1 MRTVLR
7 LLGTRYGIGL
17 ILAVVVLGV
26 VGVAKAFVGDRGP
39 SIPIGPVVS
48 PVSTAAAPDS
58 SLGDDSVDDPSVAA
72 PGPSLSAGAPSADKV
87 ASRFMTAW
95 LKHTGVTAD
104 QWRDALKPNATTDLL
119 AKLKDTDPGGVPADQ
134 IVGPIQ
140 IVPQGSVTE
149 ADVPVNGGTVHL
161 RLVVVKG
168 RWQVDGIDWDP
179 S

>member
-17 ILAVVVLGV
+17 ILAVVILGV
-26 VGVAKAFVGDRGP
+26 VGIAKAFVGNRP
-39 SIPIGPVVS
+39 ANIPIGPVVT

-58 SLGDDSVDDPSVAA
+58 SLGDDSVDDSTTAA
-72 PGPSLSAGAPSADKV
+72 PRPSLSANAPTADKV
-87 ASRFMTAW
+87 AARFMAAW
-95 LKHTGVTAD
+95 LKHSGITGD
-104 QWRDALKPNATTDLL
+104 QWRAALKPNATTELL
-119 AKLKDTDPGGVPADQ
+119 AKLKDTDPAGVPADQ
-134 IVGPIQ
+134 VTGSIQ
-140 IVPQGSVTE
+140 VVPEGSVTQ

-168 RWQVDGIDWDP
+168 RWQVDGVDWDP

>member
-1 MRTVLR
+1 MRAVLR

-17 ILAVVVLGV
+17 ILAVVIVGV
-26 VGVAKAFVGDRGP
+26 VGITRAVVGDRTANV
-39 SIPIGPVVS
+39 PIGPVVS

-58 SLGDDSVDDPSVAA
+58 SLGDHSVDDSPTPV
-72 PGPSLSAGAPSADKV
+72 PGPSLSANAPTAETV
-87 ASRFMTAW
+87 AARFMSAW
-95 LKHTGVTAD
+95 LKHSGVTGD
-104 QWRDALKPNATTDLL
+104 QWRTALKPNATTDLL
-119 AKLKDTDPGGVPADQ
+119 AKLKDTDPAGVPADR
-134 IVGPIQ
+134 VTAPIQ
-140 IVPQGSVTE
+140 LVPLGSVTQ

>member
-17 ILAVVVLGV
+17 ILAIVILGV
-26 VGVAKAFVGDRGP
+26 VGIAKAFVGDRTTN
-39 SIPIGPVVS
+39 IPIGPVVS

-58 SLGDDSVDDPSVAA
+58 SLGDDSVDDTATAV
-72 PGPSLSAGAPSADKV
+72 PGPSLSVNAPTADKV
-87 ASRFMTAW
+87 AARFMAAW
-95 LKHTGVTAD
+95 LKHSGVTGE
-104 QWRDALKPNATTDLL
+104 QWRTALKPNATTELL
-119 AKLKDTDPGGVPADQ
+119 AKLKDTDPASVPADQ
-134 IVGPIQ
+134 VTGPIHLAL
-140 IVPQGSVTE
+140 QGSITQ

-161 RLVVVKG
+161 RLVLVKG

>member
-1 MRTVLR
+1 MRTILR

-26 VGVAKAFVGDRGP
+26 VGVAKAFVGDRSP
-39 SIPIGPVVS
+39 SIPVGPVVA

-58 SLGDDSVDDPSVAA
+58 SLGNDSVEDSPVAA
-72 PGPSLSAGAPSADKV
+72 PGPSLSAGAPTADKV
-87 ASRFMTAW
+87 AARFMTAW
-95 LKHTGVTAD
+95 LKHAGVTGD
-104 QWRDALKPNATTDLL
+104 QWRSALKPNTTTELL
-119 AKLKDTDPGGVPADQ
+119 AKLKDTDPAGVPADQ
-134 IVGPIQ
+134 VVGPIQ
-140 IVPQGSVTE
+140 LIPQGSLTQ

-168 RWQVDGIDWDP
+168 RWQVDGVDWDP

>member
-17 ILAVVVLGV
+17 ILAVVILGI
-26 VGVAKAFVGDRGP
+26 VGIAKVFVDNRP
-39 SIPIGPVVS
+39 TNIPIGPVVS
-48 PVSTAAAPDS
+48 PVSTAVAPDS
-58 SLGDDSVDDPSVAA
+58 SLGDDSVDDPATAV
-72 PGPSLSAGAPSADKV
+72 PGPSLSANTPTADKV
-87 ASRFMTAW
+87 ADRFMAAW
-95 LKHTGVTAD
+95 LKHTGVSGD
-104 QWRDALKPNATTDLL
+104 RWRAALKPNATTELL
-119 AKLKDTDPGGVPADQ
+119 AKLKDTDPAGVPADH
-134 IVGPIQ
+134 VTGPIQ
-140 IVPQGSVTE
+140 LIPQGSVTQ

>member
-17 ILAVVVLGV
+17 ILAVVILGI
-26 VGVAKAFVGDRGP
+26 VGVAKAFVGGRP
-39 SIPIGPVVS
+39 SDIPIGPVVA

-58 SLGDDSVDDPSVAA
+58 SLGDDSVDDSAA
-72 PGPSLSAGAPSADKV
+72 AVPGPSLSANAPTADKV
-87 ASRFMTAW
+87 AARFMTAW
-95 LKHTGVTAD
+95 LKHSGVTGE
-104 QWRDALKPNATTDLL
+104 QWRAALKPNATTQLL
-119 AKLKDTDPGGVPADQ
+119 DKLRDTDPADVPADQ
-134 IVGPIQ
+134 LAGQIQ
-140 IVPQGSVTE
+140 ILPQGSITQ

-168 RWQVDGIDWDP
+168 RWQVDGVDWDP

>member
-17 ILAVVVLGV
+17 ILAVVILGV
-26 VGVAKAFVGDRGP
+26 VGIAKTFVGNRAAN
-39 SIPIGPVVS
+39 IPIGPVVS
-48 PVSTAAAPDS
+48 PVSTAAAPDA
-58 SLGDDSVDDPSVAA
+58 SLGDDSVDDSAA
-72 PGPSLSAGAPSADKV
+72 AVPGPSVSANAPTADKV
-87 ASRFMTAW
+87 AARFMAAW
-95 LKHTGVTAD
+95 LKHSGVTGD
-104 QWRDALKPNATTDLL
+104 QWRAALKPNATTELL
-119 AKLKDTDPGGVPADQ
+119 AKLNDTDPAGVPADQ
-134 IVGPIQ
+134 VTGPIQ
-140 IVPQGSVTE
+140 LIPQGSVTQ